1 MIAEITG
8 SDIILRAGIITLR
21 EKHLSFAHLNVPSL
35 QVPAYRDGFKK
46 EIGKPASARGGA
58 EIGDARILDRN
69 IRYERAGCGCKYKS
83 HAEVSVQNFEVRYV
97 VEEIFN
103 CPDVVAAR
111 DRDSTAT
118 CVIECAGTIADGD
131 VDVAKPRGRQNPRIE
146 SDLARQPLRLLLA
159 WQGQST
165 AQKKERKNRTGEA
178 NLSRHYS
185 VSLS

>member
-8 SDIILRAGIITLR
+8 SDIIRRAGSITPR
-21 EKHLSFAHLNVPSL
+21 GKHHSFAHLNVRSL
-35 QVPAYRDGFKK
+35 QVPAQRDGFKK

-83 HAEVSVQNFEVRYV
+83 HAEVSVQNFEIRYV

-103 CPDVVAAR
+103 CPDVVVAG

-118 CVIECAGTIADGD
+118 WVIECAGTIVNID
-131 VDVAKPRGRQNPRIE
+131 VDVAKPRRRHNSRIE
-146 SDLARQPLRLLLA
+146 PHLARHPLRLLLA
-159 WQGQST
+159 WQGQCPV
-165 AQKKERKNRTGEA
+165 QKEECKN
-178 NLSRHYS
+178 
-185 VSLS
+185 